1 MSVHVS
7 PETGA
12 PVRHLSGLAEIAQ
25 RYDGFLLDQWGV
37 LHDGTTPYPGAIDCL
52 ERLRSAGKA
61 IIILSNSG
69 RGARENEELIAR
81 MGFARALYDH
91 VVSAG
96 DDARDALLTEPD
108 PFYRALGRRCY
119 LFARD
124 GEDHLIDGLGLARV
138 ERIEDADFLFTLSMN
153 PPQQSLA
160 GCRSVLEA
168 AVARDL
174 PMICGNPDLYRV
186 HADGTLHEAPGL
198 VARTYAE
205 MGGRVRYHGKPE
217 PRIYRSSLQR
227 LGLAPRQVLAVGDS
241 LEHDVAGA
249 TGAGI
254 DVAFIAGGIH
264 RQDLGWPTS
273 GTVDRASCAR
283 LFGTSGWAPG
293 YVLPYFAW

>member
-7 PETGA
+7 PEARAAVT
-12 PVRHLSGLAEIAQ
+12 HLSGLAEIAP

-37 LHDGTTPYPGAIDCL
+37 LHDGATPYPGAIDCL
-52 ERLRSAGKA
+52 ERLRSANKA

-81 MGFARALYDH
+81 MGFARELYDH

-96 DDARDALLTEPD
+96 DDARDALLTEQD
-108 PFYRALGRRCY
+108 PFYRGLGRRCY

-124 GEDHLIDGLGLARV
+124 GEDHLIDGLGLSRV

-160 GCRSVLEA
+160 GCRSVLDA
-168 AVARDL
+168 AIARDL

-198 VARTYAE
+198 VARAYTE

-217 PRIYRSSLQR
+217 PRIYRSSLRR
-227 LGLAPRQVLAVGDS
+227 LGLASRQVLAVGDS

-264 RQDLGWPTS
+264 RKDLGWPTPD
-273 GTVDRASCAR
+273 TVERASCAR
-283 LFGTSGWAPG
+283 LFGISGWAPG